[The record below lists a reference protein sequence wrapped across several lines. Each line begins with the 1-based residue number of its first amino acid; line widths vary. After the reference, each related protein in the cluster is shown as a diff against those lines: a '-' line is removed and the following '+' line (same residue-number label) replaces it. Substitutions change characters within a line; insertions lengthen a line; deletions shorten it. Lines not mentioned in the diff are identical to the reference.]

1 MSNTLNEKF
10 EEFATAQADVLKE
23 YQDPMPTVTATVVPA
38 TGSDPT
44 AVSGDPQQR
53 SSGKDEPSGSDPKV
67 PEAVANGQSRN
78 DLGGSQ
84 SPPLHAAKGEGEQNP
99 GAKAS
104 APVSQDSSETSSS
117 GKPGDEAGPNSL
129 GAEITHGTSKGPD
142 VKYPIKPS
150 YESVDVSDDVKA
162 LLEGTELSEEF
173 AEKAKTIFEAAVKAK
188 LSEEHDKIVEHFAKE
203 TLEKIEVAKRDLS
216 EDVNGTV
223 NYAVAQ
229 WMEENKLAVDHGI
242 KTEITEDFMVGL
254 KNLFEEHYI
263 SIPEEKVEVVEGMAA
278 SIREME
284 ERLDEQVKTNVKL
297 QARLNESAKTTILN
311 TVSEGLADTQKDKL
325 SKLAEAVDFV
335 SEEDF
340 TKKVTT
346 FKEAY
351 FSEKKTVATSEVADE
366 TPVEGVEA
374 PAMNPAMD
382 AYTAALARWKQIIQ
396 PFLIQRV

>member
-10 EEFATAQADVLKE
+10 EEFATEQADVLKE
-23 YQDPMPTVTATVVPA
+23 YQDPMPTVTATVVPGE
-38 TGSDPT
+38 GSEPT
-44 AVSGDPQQR
+44 QVSGDPQQK
-53 SSGKDEPSGSDPKV
+53 SSGKDEPSGSSPSV
-67 PEAVANGQSRN
+67 PPSVANGQSVT

-84 SPPLHAAKGEGEQNP
+84 SPPLHAAKGEGEDNP

-104 APVSQDSSETSSS
+104 APVSQDGSATSTS

-150 YESVDVSDDVKA
+150 FESVDVSDDVKA

-173 AEKAKTIFEAAVKAK
+173 AEKAKTIFEAAIKAK
-188 LSEEHDKIVEHFAKE
+188 LAEEYDKIVEHFANE
-203 TLEKIEVAKRDLS
+203 SAEKIFAAQSELA

-223 NYAVAQ
+223 NYAVTQ
-229 WMEENKLAVDHGI
+229 WLEENQLAVDRGI
-242 KTEITEDFMVGL
+242 KNEITEDFMVGL
-254 KNLFEEHYI
+254 KSLFEEHYI
-263 SIPEEKVEVVEGMAA
+263 SIPDEKVDVVEGMAE

-284 ERLDEQVKTNVKL
+284 ERLDEQVKSNVKL
-297 QARLNESAKTTILN
+297 QERLNESARITILN

-325 SKLAEAVDFV
+325 SKLAEAVQFV

-374 PAMNPAMD
+374 STTNPAMD
-382 AYTAALARWKQIIQ
+382 VYTAALARWK
-396 PFLIQRV
+396 

>member
-1 MSNTLNEKF
+1 MSNVLNEKF
-10 EEFATAQADVLKE
+10 EEFATEQADVLKE
-23 YQDPMPTVTATVVPA
+23 YQDPMPTVTATVIPG
-38 TGSDPT
+38 TGSENPT
-44 AVSGDPQQR
+44 VSGDPQQA

-67 PEAVANGQSRN
+67 EPSVANGQSRN

-84 SPPLHAAKGEGEQNP
+84 SPPLHAAKGEGAQNP
-99 GAKAS
+99 RAKAS
-104 APVSQDSSETSSS
+104 APVSQDSSASSPS
-117 GKPGDEAGPNSL
+117 GKGGDEAGPNSL

-142 VKYPIKPS
+142 VQYPIKPS
-150 YESVDVSDDVKA
+150 FESVDVSDDVKA

-203 TLEKIEVAKRDLS
+203 TLEKIEVAKKDLS

-223 NYAVAQ
+223 NYAVTQ
-229 WMEENKLAVDHGI
+229 WLEENKLAVDRGI
-242 KTEITEDFMVGL
+242 KNEITEDFIVGL

-263 SIPEEKVEVVEGMAA
+263 SIPEDKVDTVESMAEQ
-278 SIREME
+278 IREME
-284 ERLDEQVKTNVKL
+284 SRLDEQVKDNVKL
-297 QARLNESAKTTILN
+297 QNRLNESARTTIIS
-311 TVSEGLADTQKDKL
+311 TVCEGMADTQKDKI
-325 SKLAEAVDFV
+325 SRLAEAVEFV

-340 TKKVTT
+340 TKKVNT

-351 FSEKKTVATSEVADE
+351 FSEKKAVATSEVADE

-382 AYTAALARWKQIIQ
+382 AYAAALSRWK
-396 PFLIQRV
+396 